1 MGLQHST
8 EAKIRQLFPDEI
20 GMLVAE
26 TVIPK
31 GPASNYMEEG
41 DVLLTI
47 NGDYITKF
55 GPFESVLDSNVGKD
69 IVIGIERGGEY
80 REFTVCVGDLHAM

>member
-1 MGLQHST
+1 
-8 EAKIRQLFPDEI
+8 
-20 GMLVAE
+20 
-26 TVIPK
+26 
-31 GPASNYMEEG
+31 MEEG